1 MRVVEAQSEYLK
13 HEGDPYKFI
22 EKIGRTCY
30 KSEEN
35 ITDTSAVT
43 FVGGLVKRNHWAMLE
58 HVWLHMR
65 IGSIEVELH
74 ELFDV
79 HEKYLVKT
87 VLGLDTIISGSFRA
101 FYESHFFEE
110 NKNVRYYLQ
119 QTYPEVFG
127 ECDEMD
133 FRKSVHVEEL
143 SDEELIKLM
152 THKKCKKEVIM
163 KHIPHTVKFICD
175 RGVSHEFVR
184 HRAASFAQESTRYCN
199 YTKGKFGSEITVIRP
214 VFYEKGSKNYEIW
227 EKAMEDAE
235 RSYNELIE
243 EGGKPQEARSVL
255 PTSLKTE
262 LMVTASEEEWQHII
276 NLRHKGTT
284 GAPHPQIIQS
294 MELVVEELIANS
306 EGRLE

>member
-1 MRVVEAQSEYLK
+1 M
-13 HEGDPYKFI
+13 P
-22 EKIGRTCY
+22 
-30 KSEEN
+30 
-35 ITDTSAVT
+35 
-43 FVGGLVKRNHWAMLE
+43 
-58 HVWLHMR
+58 
-65 IGSIEVELH
+65 
-74 ELFDV
+74 
-79 HEKYLVKT
+79 
-87 VLGLDTIISGSFRA
+87 
-101 FYESHFFEE
+101 
-110 NKNVRYYLQ
+110 
-119 QTYPEVFG
+119 
-127 ECDEMD
+127 
-133 FRKSVHVEEL
+133 
-143 SDEELIKLM
+143 
-152 THKKCKKEVIM
+152 
-163 KHIPHTVKFICD
+163 
-175 RGVSHEFVR
+175 
-184 HRAASFAQESTRYCN
+184 N